1 MEYLAQEL
9 ATRKL
14 QRDQFFARTKLNGNG
29 LDRTN
34 YWCLLKK
41 NTHEKEMS
49 GFVTLDNQAN
59 PYTIFTLERTLLI
72 GVSNSRFASDSWPGN
87 TTAESF
93 QLSSLVGLELCPS
106 MQAEAIYFFSH
117 SDYQVP
123 AL

>member
-1 MEYLAQEL
+1 
-9 ATRKL
+9 
-14 QRDQFFARTKLNGNG
+14 
-29 LDRTN
+29 
-34 YWCLLKK
+34 
-41 NTHEKEMS
+41 MS

-93 QLSSLVGLELCPS
+93 QLSSLEGLELCPS
-106 MQAEAIYFFSH
+106 MQAEAIYLFSH